1 MAGVVKIVY
10 LVLIISV
17 FLTVCGQT
25 FMKIGG
31 SSIDAKDIGIIG
43 LMFEYA
49 KSPYVI
55 LGFATSAIAAFLW
68 TYALSKIDFNYASL
82 IASISY
88 IFVMIISIVVFKEKI
103 PPIRWVGCVLIMLGV
118 ICVAKS

>member
-1 MAGVVKIVY
+1 
-10 LVLIISV
+10 
-17 FLTVCGQT
+17 
-25 FMKIGG
+25 MKIGG
-31 SSIDAKDIGIIG
+31 SSVNAENIGIVR

-68 TYALSKIDFNYASL
+68 TYALSKIDFNYASF

-88 IFVMIISIVVFKEKI
+88 IFVIIISIVVFKEKI
-103 PPIRWVGCVLIMLGV
+103 PPIRWIGCVLIIMGV